1 MGAWMEMTILILLA
15 CNLLL
20 LLHINSKLPRRDR
33 AQEAYDRAK
42 KKYGID

>member
-1 MGAWMEMTILILLA
+1 MGTLMEMIILILLA

-20 LLHINSKLPRRDR
+20 LLRINSKLPRRDHV
-33 AQEAYDRAK
+33 QEAYDRAK